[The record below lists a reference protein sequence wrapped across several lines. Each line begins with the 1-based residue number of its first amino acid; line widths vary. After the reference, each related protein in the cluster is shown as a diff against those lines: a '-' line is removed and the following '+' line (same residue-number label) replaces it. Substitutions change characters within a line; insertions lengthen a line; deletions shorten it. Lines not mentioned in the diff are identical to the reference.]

1 MSAQL
6 SRRRALG
13 VAGVTTAAALA
24 AACRSKTPSPAAN
37 VTVPAEESIP
47 TETARPVIT
56 DPDRALAH
64 LMDGNV
70 RFVEAKM
77 VHPAQDPEHRLR
89 VSRGQQPY
97 AVVLT
102 CSDSR
107 LPPEVVFDQ
116 GLGDLFVVR
125 VAGNIVDAA
134 LLGSIEYAVG
144 HLNVPLVVAM
154 GHESC
159 GAVEATLE
167 SLQHH
172 TRPHGD
178 VAALVDAITPAVPV
192 AESRAGNLVENTV
205 RANAEMSRDR
215 IAASEELAEPLKS
228 GRLKVL
234 AAYYSLDDGK
244 VGVL

>member
-1 MSAQL
+1 M
-6 SRRRALG
+6 
-13 VAGVTTAAALA
+13 
-24 AACRSKTPSPAAN
+24 
-37 VTVPAEESIP
+37 TVPADDRIP
-47 TETARPVIT
+47 TETARPEIT
-56 DPDRALAH
+56 DPDTALAH

-70 RFVEAKM
+70 RFVEAAM

-89 VSRGQQPY
+89 VSRGQRPY

-107 LPPEVVFDQ
+107 LPPEVIFDQ

-144 HLNVPLVVAM
+144 HLDVPLVVAM

-167 SLQHH
+167 SVQHH

-178 VAALVDAITPAVPV
+178 VAALVDAITPAVPI
-192 AESRAGNLVENTV
+192 AEKRAGDLLDNTIRV
-205 RANAEMSRDR
+205 NAEMSRDR
-215 IAASEELAEPLKS
+215 VAASAELAEPLKT